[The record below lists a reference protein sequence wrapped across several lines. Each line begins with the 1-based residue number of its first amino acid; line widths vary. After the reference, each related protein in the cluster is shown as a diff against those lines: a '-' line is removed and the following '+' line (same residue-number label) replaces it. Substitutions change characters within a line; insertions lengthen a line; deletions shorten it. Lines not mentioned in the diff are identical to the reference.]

1 MLNEVTKIAV
11 IPAYNPDSK
20 LPSVVSSLKL
30 YGYKVI
36 VVNDGSGREY
46 QQFFEKTEAD
56 KIITHTENLGKG
68 SAIKTG
74 LSYVRENYFDPYVVV
89 TVDADGQHETGNV
102 LNVTRAAAENTGTL
116 IIGSRRLGKDAP
128 FRSKSGN
135 FITRKVLHALTPVTV
150 YDTQSGLRAFDSS
163 LTELMCDI
171 KGERYEYEMQVLIEL
186 TKRNIPIKEV
196 RVNALYIGGNTTSH
210 FRTWYDAQRIYRVI
224 FKNAGKKKKKI

>member
-1 MLNEVTKIAV
+1 MPTESTKIAV
-11 IPAYNPDSK
+11 IPAYKPDSK
-20 LPSVVSSLKL
+20 LPGVVSSLKL
-30 YGYKVI
+30 YGYRVV

-46 QQFFEKTEAD
+46 EPLFEKTGAD
-56 KIITHTENLGKG
+56 KIIAHAENLGKG

-74 LSYVRENYFDPYVVV
+74 LNYVRENFAEPYVAV
-89 TVDADGQHETGNV
+89 TVDADGQHETGNI
-102 LNVTRAAAENTGTL
+102 LTVTRTALENPGTL
-116 IIGSRRLGKDAP
+116 VIGSRRLGKDAP

-163 LTELMCDI
+163 LTDLMCEI

-196 RVNALYIGGNTTSH
+196 RINALYIGKNTTSH

-224 FKNAGKKKKKI
+224 FKNAGKLSNK

>member
-1 MLNEVTKIAV
+1 MLTEATKIAV

-20 LPSVVSSLKL
+20 LKGVVSSLKL

-46 QQFFEKTEAD
+46 EPLFEKTEAD
-56 KIITHTENLGKG
+56 KTIAHAENLGKG

-74 LSYVRENYFDPYVVV
+74 LNYVRENFAEPYVAV

-102 LNVTRAAAENTGTL
+102 LNVTRAAAENPGTL
-116 IIGSRRLGKDAP
+116 VIGSRRLGKDAP

-163 LTELMCDI
+163 LTDLMCEI

-186 TKRNIPIKEV
+186 TKRGIPIKEV
-196 RVNALYIGGNTTSH
+196 RINALYIGKNTTSH

-224 FKNAGKKKKKI
+224 FKNAGKLSNK

>member
-1 MLNEVTKIAV
+1 MLTEATKIAV
-11 IPAYNPDSK
+11 IPAYNPDSMLK
-20 LPSVVSSLKL
+20 GVVSSLKL

-46 QQFFEKTEAD
+46 EPLFEKTGAD
-56 KIITHTENLGKG
+56 KIIAHAENLGKG

-74 LSYVRENYFDPYVVV
+74 LNYVRENFAEPYVAV
-89 TVDADGQHETGNV
+89 TVDADGQHETGNI
-102 LNVTRAAAENTGTL
+102 LTVTRTALENPGTL
-116 IIGSRRLGKDAP
+116 VIGSRRLGKDAP

-163 LTELMCDI
+163 LTDLMCEI

-196 RVNALYIGGNTTSH
+196 RINALYIGKNTTSH

-224 FKNAGKKKKKI
+224 FKNAGKLSNK